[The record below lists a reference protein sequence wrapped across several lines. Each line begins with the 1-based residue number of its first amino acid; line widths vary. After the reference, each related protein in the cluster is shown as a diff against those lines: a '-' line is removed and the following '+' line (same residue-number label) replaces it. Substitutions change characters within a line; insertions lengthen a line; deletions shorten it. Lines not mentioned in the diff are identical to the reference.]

1 MKRGDDELK
10 RREGWEKKEE
20 KKEKK
25 VDAEWR
31 KERKMLRM
39 AGAMRDNNYIEIFL
53 TNQRKASNK

>member
-1 MKRGDDELK
+1 MKRGNDELK